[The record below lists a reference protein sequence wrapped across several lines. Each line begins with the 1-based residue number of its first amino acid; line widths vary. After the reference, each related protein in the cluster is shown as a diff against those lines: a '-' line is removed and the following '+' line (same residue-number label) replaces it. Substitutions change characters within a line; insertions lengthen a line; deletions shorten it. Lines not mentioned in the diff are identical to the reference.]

1 MPIAHSAVQDL
12 SDLVR
17 TGRVEEVA
25 GSRYLSSS
33 VNRYINR
40 LESILS
46 QLDKEQRQ
54 AARKQKE
61 EAKKR

>member
-1 MPIAHSAVQDL
+1 M
-12 SDLVR
+12 R

-33 VNRYINR
+33 VNRYIGR

-54 AARKQKE
+54 VVRKQE
-61 EAKKR
+61 EEEKKR